1 MIRTLQNAGPTLKII
16 LGAMLVFICASMAIT
31 LIPGGIGSS
40 LALGAP
46 PAGVLASIGDQTV
59 TVPEVQREAK
69 AMIRQQFPKGG
80 PQASMLL
87 PYFASQAAEQLI
99 NEKALVAEAH
109 RMGLRVSDDEL
120 RDELQHGQL
129 GSMLFPDGKFVGQEE
144 YENFVQRNDL
154 TVPQFEGLEKNFV
167 LVRKLRALVS
177 SSAFV
182 GDPEVRDEFN
192 RRNVKVKFEYAVITQ
207 ADILKGLHPTDEE
220 LKAFYE
226 RNKANY
232 NNSIKEKRQIKYVV
246 VDTATAAATT
256 VADQDLQ
263 AYYDQ
268 HRDEYRVPEQV
279 KVSHIL
285 IKTPLPAPG
294 AKEDEKAIADARAK
308 AEGVLKEVKAGGD
321 FAKLAE
327 KYSDDP
333 GSAKTGGDLGWIGRG
348 RTVPE
353 FEKAAF
359 SLGKGQTSD
368 LVKSSYGF
376 HIIRV
381 EDKQEAHL
389 KTLAEVKSEIEEKV
403 KQQKTARATETAANA
418 LLSQARTDGFDK
430 AAAATRQAAVTTE
443 FFSRTDHLPGLAANP
458 QFMDAVFNE
467 ADKAPPDV
475 VQVPQGYVVFQL
487 LAVKPP
493 ATPTFE
499 EIRSRVES
507 EFKNERAAF
516 LLQQKT
522 QELSDRAKAAHDLK
536 KAAKDLGA
544 TVKTSDLVPPD
555 GQVPDIGSMSNASA
569 IFSLKPGEIS
579 RRITAG
585 GNGVV
590 AQLLEKQSPT
600 DQEFVAKKDQIRQS
614 LLEAK
619 QNDLFGLFV
628 TNLRKD
634 MENSHRLKVNQEEM
648 KNLTRQGGEDGSS
661 RHAVL
666 S

>member
-1 MIRTLQNAGPTLKII
+1 
-16 LGAMLVFICASMAIT
+16 MLVFICASMAIT

-40 LALGAP
+40 LGIGAP

-129 GSMLFPDGKFVGQEE
+129 GSMLFPDSKFVGQEE

-154 TVPQFEGLEKNFV
+154 TVPQFEGLEKDFI

-182 GDPEVRDEFN
+182 GDTEVRDEFN
-192 RRNVKVKFEYAVITQ
+192 RRNTKVKFEYAVITQ

-226 RNKANY
+226 RNKATY
-232 NNSIKEKRQIKYVV
+232 NNSIPEKRQIKYVV
-246 VDTATAAATT
+246 VDSAKIATATNVT
-256 VADQDLQ
+256 DQDLQ

-279 KVSHIL
+279 NVSHIL

-308 AEGVLKEVKAGGD
+308 AEGVLKELKAGGD

-333 GSAKTGGDLGWIGRG
+333 GSAKSGGDLGWIGRG

-403 KQQKTARATETAANA
+403 KQQKTARSTETAANA

-430 AAAATRQAAVTTE
+430 AAAAKGQAAVTTE

-475 VQVPQGYVVFQL
+475 VQLPQGYVVFQL
-487 LAVKPP
+487 LAIKPP
-493 ATPTFE
+493 ATPTFG

-555 GQVPDIGSMSNASA
+555 AQVPDIGSMTSASA
-569 IFSLKPGEIS
+569 IFSLKPGDIS
-579 RRITAG
+579 GPITAG

-590 AQLLEKQSPT
+590 AQLLEKQIPT
-600 DQEFVAKKDQIRQS
+600 DQEFVAKKDEIRQS

-628 TNLRKD
+628 ANLRKD
-634 MENSHRLKVNQEEM
+634 MEKSHRLKVNQEEM
-648 KNLTRQGGEDGSS
+648 KNLTRQGGQEGS
-661 RHAVL
+661 
-666 S
+666 

>member
-1 MIRTLQNAGPTLKII
+1 MIRTLQNAGPLLKII

-40 LALGAP
+40 LGIGAP

-154 TVPQFEGLEKNFV
+154 TVPQFEGLEKDFI

-182 GDPEVRDEFN
+182 GDTEVRDEFN
-192 RRNVKVKFEYAVITQ
+192 RRNTKVKFEYAVITQ

-226 RNKANY
+226 RNKATY
-232 NNSIKEKRQIKYVV
+232 NNSIPEKRQIKYVV
-246 VDTATAAATT
+246 VDSAKIATATNVT
-256 VADQDLQ
+256 DQDLQ

-308 AEGVLKEVKAGGD
+308 AEGVLKELKADGD

-333 GSAKTGGDLGWIGRG
+333 GSAKSGGDLGWIGRG

-430 AAAATRQAAVTTE
+430 AAAAKGQAAVTTE

-475 VQVPQGYVVFQL
+475 VPVPQGYVVFQL
-487 LAVKPP
+487 LAIKPP
-493 ATPTFE
+493 ATPRFE

-555 GQVPDIGSMSNASA
+555 GQVPDIGSMTSAGA
-569 IFSLKPGEIS
+569 IFSLKPGDIS
-579 RRITAG
+579 GPITAG

-590 AQLLEKQSPT
+590 AQLLEKQIPT
-600 DQEFVAKKDQIRQS
+600 DQEFVAKRDEIRQS

-628 TNLRKD
+628 ANLRKD
-634 MENSHRLKVNQEEM
+634 MEKSHRLKVNQEEM
-648 KNLTRQGGEDGSS
+648 KNLTRQGRQEGS
-661 RHAVL
+661 
-666 S
+666 

>member
-1 MIRTLQNAGPTLKII
+1 MIRQLQNAGPTVKII
-16 LGAMLVFICASMAIT
+16 LGALLVLICASMAIT

-40 LALGAP
+40 LGIGAP
-46 PAGVLASIGDQTV
+46 PAGVLATIGDQQVTV
-59 TVPEVQREAK
+59 TEVQREAK
-69 AMIRQQFPKGG
+69 AMIRQQFPRGG
-80 PQASMLL
+80 AQAAMLL

-99 NEKALVAEAH
+99 NEKALVAEA
-109 RMGLRVSDDEL
+109 RRLGLRVNDDEL

-144 YENFVQRNDL
+144 YENFVQRNEL
-154 TVPQFEGLEKNFV
+154 TVPQFEALEKNYI
-167 LVRKLRALVS
+167 LIRKLRALVA
-177 SSAFV
+177 SSASV
-182 GDPEVRDEFN
+182 GDAEVRDEFN
-192 RRNVKVKFEYAVITQ
+192 RSNTKVKFEYAVITQ
-207 ADILKGLHPTDEE
+207 ADILKGLHPADQE
-220 LKAFYE
+220 LKAYYE
-226 RNKANY
+226 RNKATY
-232 NNSIKEKRQIKYVV
+232 NNSIPEKRQIKYVV
-246 VDTATAAATT
+246 VDSAKIAAATAVT
-256 VADQDLQ
+256 AQDLQ
-263 AYYDQ
+263 TYYDQ

-285 IKTPLPAPG
+285 IKTPLPAAG
-294 AKEDEKAIADARAK
+294 AKEDEKAVADARAK
-308 AEGVLKEVKAGGD
+308 AEGVLKELKAGGD

-327 KYSDDP
+327 KYSEDP
-333 GSAKTGGDLGWIGRG
+333 GSAKNGGELGWIGRG

-359 SLGKGQTSD
+359 SLGNGQTSD

-381 EDKQEAHL
+381 EDKHDAHL
-389 KTLAEVKSEIEEKV
+389 KTLAEVKSEIEDKV
-403 KQQKTARATETAANA
+403 KQQKTARATEVAANA

-430 AAAATRQAAVTTE
+430 AAAAKGQTAVTTE
-443 FFSRTDHLPGLAANP
+443 FFSRTDTLPGLAANP

-487 LAVKPP
+487 LGIRPP

-507 EFKNERAAF
+507 EFKNERAGF

-569 IFSLKPGEIS
+569 IFSLQPGEIS
-579 RRITAG
+579 TPIMAG

-590 AQLLEKQSPT
+590 AQLLEKQAPT
-600 DQEFVAKKDQIRQS
+600 DQEFSEKKDGIRQS
-614 LLEAK
+614 LLAEK
-619 QNDLFGLFV
+619 QNELFGLFV
-628 TNLRKD
+628 GNLRKD
-634 MENSHRLKVNQEEM
+634 MEKSNRLKVNQEEM
-648 KNLTRQGGEDGSS
+648 KNLTRKAGEEGS
-661 RHAVL
+661 
-666 S
+666 

>member
-1 MIRTLQNAGPTLKII
+1 MIRQLQNAGPTVKII
-16 LGAMLVFICASMAIT
+16 LGALLVLICASMAIT
-31 LIPGGIGSS
+31 LIPGGVGSS
-40 LALGAP
+40 LGIGAP
-46 PAGVLASIGDQTV
+46 PAGVLATVGDQTV
-59 TVPEVQREAK
+59 TVPEVQREAR
-69 AMIRQQFPKGG
+69 AMIRQQFPRGG

-87 PYFASQAAEQLI
+87 PYFASQAAQQLI

-144 YENFVQRNDL
+144 YENFVQRNDM
-154 TVPQFEGLEKNFV
+154 TVPQFEALEKDFI

-177 SSAFV
+177 TSAFV
-182 GDPEVRDEFN
+182 GDSEVRDEFN
-192 RRNVKVKFEYAVITQ
+192 HRNTKVKFAYAVIAQ
-207 ADILKGLHPTDEE
+207 ADILKGLRPADEE
-220 LKAFYE
+220 LRAFYE
-226 RNKANY
+226 RNKATY
-232 NNSIKEKRQIKYVV
+232 NNSIPEKRQIKYVV
-246 VDTATAAATT
+246 VDSEKMAAATT
-256 VADQDLQ
+256 VTDQDLQ

-268 HRDEYRVPEQV
+268 HREEYRVPEQV

-294 AKEDEKAIADARAK
+294 AKEDEKAVADARAK

-321 FAKLAE
+321 FAKLAG

-333 GSAKTGGDLGWIGRG
+333 GSAKSGGELGWIGRG

-353 FEKAAF
+353 FEKAAY

-376 HIIRV
+376 HVIHV

-389 KTLAEVKSEIEEKV
+389 KLLAEVKSEVEEKV
-403 KQQKTARATETAANA
+403 KQQKTAHATETAANG
-418 LLSQARTDGFDK
+418 LLSHARTDGFDK
-430 AAAATRQAAVTTE
+430 AAAAKGQAAVTTE
-443 FFSRTDHLPGLAANP
+443 FFSRTDTLPGLAANP

-467 ADKAPPDV
+467 GDKAPPDV
-475 VQVPQGYVVFQL
+475 AQVPQGYVVFQL
-487 LAVKPP
+487 LAIKPP

-507 EFKNERAAF
+507 EFKNERAGF

-522 QELSDRAKAAHDLK
+522 QELSDRAKAGHDLK
-536 KAAKDLGA
+536 KAAKDMGA
-544 TVKTSDLVPPD
+544 TVKTSDLVLPD
-555 GQVPDIGSMSNASA
+555 GQVPEIGSMSGASA

-579 RRITAG
+579 APITAG

-590 AQLLEKQSPT
+590 AQLLEKQAPT
-600 DQEFVAKKDQIRQS
+600 DQEFTEKNDGIRQS
-614 LLEAK
+614 LVEAK

-634 MENSHRLKVNQEEM
+634 MEKSNRLKVNQEEM
-648 KNLTRQGGEDGSS
+648 KNLTKQSGQEGS
-661 RHAVL
+661 
-666 S
+666 

>member
-1 MIRTLQNAGPTLKII
+1 
-16 LGAMLVFICASMAIT
+16 MLVFICASMAIT

-40 LALGAP
+40 LGLGAP

-59 TVPEVQREAK
+59 TVPEVQREAR

-144 YENFVQRNDL
+144 YENFVQRNDM
-154 TVPQFEGLEKNFV
+154 TVPQFEGLEKDFI

-182 GDPEVRDEFN
+182 GDAEVRDEFN
-192 RRNVKVKFEYAVITQ
+192 RRNTKVKFEYAVITQ

-226 RNKANY
+226 RNKATY
-232 NNSIKEKRQIKYVV
+232 NNSIPEKRQIKYVV
-246 VDTATAAATT
+246 VDSGKTAASTT
-256 VADQDLQ
+256 VTDQDLR

-268 HRDEYRVPEQV
+268 HREEYRVPEQV

-294 AKEDEKAIADARAK
+294 AKEDEKGVADARAK
-308 AEGVLKEVKAGGD
+308 AEGVLKELKAGGD

-333 GSAKTGGDLGWIGRG
+333 GSAKSGGDLGWIGRG

-376 HIIRV
+376 HIIHV

-403 KQQKTARATETAANA
+403 KQQKVARATEAAANA

-430 AAAATRQAAVTTE
+430 AAAAKGQAAVTTE
-443 FFSRTDHLPGLAANP
+443 FFSRTDNLPGLAANP

-467 ADKAPPDV
+467 AEKAPPDV

-487 LAVKPP
+487 LGIKPP

-499 EIRSRVES
+499 EIRSRVGS
-507 EFKNERAAF
+507 EFKNERAGF

-555 GQVPDIGSMSNASA
+555 GQVPDIGSMTNASA
-569 IFSLKPGEIS
+569 IFSLKPGDIS
-579 RRITAG
+579 GPITAG

-590 AQLLEKQSPT
+590 AQLLEKQAPT
-600 DQEFVAKKDQIRQS
+600 DQEFAAKKDQIRQS

-634 MENSHRLKVNQEEM
+634 MEKSHRLKVNQEEM
-648 KNLTRQGGEDGSS
+648 KNLTRQGTQEGS
-661 RHAVL
+661 
-666 S
+666 

>member
-1 MIRTLQNAGPTLKII
+1 MIRQLQNAGPTLKII
-16 LGAMLVFICASMAIT
+16 LGALLVIICASMAIT

-40 LALGAP
+40 FGIGAP
-46 PAGVLASIGDQTV
+46 PAGVLATIGDQQV
-59 TVPEVQREAK
+59 TVNEVQREAR
-69 AMIRQQFPKGG
+69 AMIRQQFPRGG
-80 PQASMLL
+80 PQASSLL
-87 PYFASQAAEQLI
+87 PFFAGQAAEQLI
-99 NEKALVAEAH
+99 NEKALIAEAH
-109 RMGLRVSDDEL
+109 RMGLRATDDEL

-129 GSMLFPDGKFVGQEE
+129 GIMLFPDGKFVGQEE
-144 YENFVQRNDL
+144 YENFAQRFDM
-154 TVPQFEGLEKNFV
+154 TVPQLEARIKEDI

-182 GDPEVRDEFN
+182 SDAEVRDEFN
-192 RRNVKVKFEYAVITQ
+192 QRDTKVKFEYAVITQ

-226 RNKANY
+226 RNKVKY
-232 NNSIKEKRQIKYVV
+232 NNSVPEKRQIKYVV
-246 VDTATAAATT
+246 IDSAKIAAATT
-256 VADQDLQ
+256 VTDQDLQ

-294 AKEDEKAIADARAK
+294 AKEDEKAVADARAK
-308 AEGVLKEVKAGGD
+308 AEDVLKQLKAGGD

-333 GSAKTGGDLGWIGRG
+333 GSAKSGGELGWIGRG

-376 HIIRV
+376 HIIHV
-381 EDKQEAHL
+381 EDKQQAHL

-403 KQQKTARATETAANA
+403 KQQKTARATEAAANA
-418 LLSQARTDGFDK
+418 LLSQARTAGFD
-430 AAAATRQAAVTTE
+430 AAAAAKGQAAVTTD
-443 FFSRTDHLPGLAANP
+443 FFSRTDSLPGLAANP

-487 LAVKPP
+487 LAVRPP

-499 EIRSRVES
+499 EIRARVES
-507 EFKNERAAF
+507 EFKSERAGF

-522 QELSDRAKAAHDLK
+522 QELSDRAKAEHDLK
-536 KAAKDLGA
+536 KAANDLGA
-544 TVKTSDLVPPD
+544 TVKTSDLVAPD
-555 GQVPDIGSMSNASA
+555 GQVPDIGSMANASA

-579 RRITAG
+579 GPING
-585 GNGVV
+585 GSNGVV
-590 AQLLEKQSPT
+590 AQLLEKQAPT
-600 DQEFVAKKDQIRQS
+600 DQEFAEKKDAIRQS
-614 LLEAK
+614 LLEDK
-619 QNDLFGLFV
+619 QKDLFGLFV
-628 TNLRKD
+628 ANLRKD
-634 MENSHRLKVNQEEM
+634 MEKSKRLKVNQEEM
-648 KNLTRQGGEDGSS
+648 KNLTRQSGQEGS
-661 RHAVL
+661 
-666 S
+666 

>member
-1 MIRTLQNAGPTLKII
+1 MIRQLQNAGPTLKII
-16 LGAMLVFICASMAIT
+16 LGALLVIICASMAIT

-40 LALGAP
+40 LGIGAP
-46 PAGVLASIGDQTV
+46 PAGVLATIGDQTV
-59 TVPEVQREAK
+59 TALEVQREAK

-109 RMGLRVSDDEL
+109 RMGLRVSDEEV

-129 GSMLFPDGKFVGQEE
+129 GSMLFPDGKFVGQEA
-144 YENFVQRNDL
+144 YEDFVQRNDL
-154 TVPQFEGLEKNFV
+154 TVPQFEAQVKDDIV
-167 LVRKLRALVS
+167 VRKLRALVS

-182 GDPEVRDEFN
+182 SDAEVRADFD
-192 RRNVKVKFEYAVITQ
+192 RRNTKVKFDYAVISQ

-226 RNKANY
+226 RSKASY
-232 NNSIKEKRQIKYVV
+232 NNSIPEKRQIKYVV
-246 VDTATAAATT
+246 VDSARMTAVTT
-256 VADQDLQ
+256 VSDQELQ
-263 AYYDQ
+263 SYYDQ
-268 HRDEYRVPEQV
+268 HRDEYRAPEQV

-294 AKEDEKAIADARAK
+294 AKEDDKAIADARSK
-308 AEGVLKEVKAGGD
+308 AEDVLKQVKAGGD

-333 GSAKTGGDLGWIGRG
+333 GSAKLGGELGWIGRG

-359 SLGKGQTSD
+359 TLGKGQTSD

-381 EDKQEAHL
+381 EDKQDAHL
-389 KTLAEVKSEIEEKV
+389 KTLAEVRSEIEARV
-403 KQQKTARATETAANA
+403 KQQKAAHATEVAANT
-418 LLSQARTDGFDK
+418 LLSQARTSGFD
-430 AAAATRQAAVTTE
+430 AAAAAKGQTAVTTE
-443 FFSRTDHLPGLAANP
+443 FFSRNDSLPGLAANP
-458 QFMDAVFNE
+458 QFMDAVFTE
-467 ADKAPPDV
+467 AEKAPPDV
-475 VQVPQGYVVFQL
+475 AQIPQGYVVFQL
-487 LAVKPP
+487 LAIKPP

-499 EIRSRVES
+499 EVRPRVEAQ
-507 EFKNERAAF
+507 FKNERAGF

-522 QELSDRAKAAHDLK
+522 QELSDRAKAEHDLK
-536 KAAKDLGA
+536 KVAKELGA
-544 TVKTSDLVPPD
+544 TVKASDLVAPD
-555 GQVPDIGSMSNASA
+555 GQVPDIGSMANANG

-579 RRITAG
+579 GPITAS

-590 AQLLEKQSPT
+590 AQLLDKQAPT
-600 DQEFVAKKDQIRQS
+600 DQEFSGKKDQIRQS

-619 QNDLFGLFV
+619 QGDLFGLFV

-634 MENSHRLKVNQEEM
+634 MEKSNRLKVNQEEM
-648 KNLTRQGGEDGSS
+648 KNLTRQTGQEGS
-661 RHAVL
+661 
-666 S
+666 

>member
-1 MIRTLQNAGPTLKII
+1 MIRQLQNAGPTVKII
-16 LGAMLVFICASMAIT
+16 LGALLVLICASMAIT

-40 LALGAP
+40 LGIGAP
-46 PAGVLASIGDQTV
+46 PAGVLATIGDQQV
-59 TVPEVQREAK
+59 TVPEVQRQAR
-69 AMIRQQFPKGG
+69 AMIRQQFPRGG
-80 PQASMLL
+80 PQVSMLL
-87 PYFASQAAEQLI
+87 PYVAGQAAEQLI

-109 RMGLRVSDDEL
+109 HMGLRVNDDEL
-120 RDELQHGQL
+120 RDEFQHGQYS
-129 GSMLFPDGKFVGQEE
+129 GTFFPDGKFIGQEE
-144 YENFVQRNDL
+144 YENLLQRNDL
-154 TVPQFEGLEKNFV
+154 TVAQFEQSEKDRI
-167 LVRKLRALVS
+167 LIRKLQALVS

-182 GDPEVRDEFN
+182 GDAEVRDEFS
-192 RRNVKVKFEYAVITQ
+192 RRNTKVKFEYAVVTQ
-207 ADILKGLHPTDEE
+207 ADILKGLHPAEAE
-220 LKAFYE
+220 LKAYYE
-226 RNKANY
+226 SHKAAY
-232 NNSIKEKRQIKYVV
+232 NNSIPEKRQIKYVV
-246 VDTATAAATT
+246 VDSAKIAAAATAT
-256 VADQDLQ
+256 EQDLQ

-268 HRDEYRVPEQV
+268 HREEYRVPEQV

-294 AKEDEKAIADARAK
+294 AKEDEKAMADARAK
-308 AEGVLKEVKAGGD
+308 AEGVLKELKAGGD
-321 FAKLAE
+321 FSKLAE

-333 GSAKTGGDLGWIGRG
+333 GSAKSGGELGWIGRG

-381 EDKQEAHL
+381 EDKHDAHL

-403 KQQKTARATETAANA
+403 KQQKTARATEAAANA

-430 AAAATRQAAVTTE
+430 AAATKGQTAVTTE
-443 FFSRTDHLPGLAANP
+443 FFSRTDNLPGLAANP
-458 QFMDAVFNE
+458 QFMEAVFNE
-467 ADKAPPDV
+467 AEKAPPDL

-487 LAVKPP
+487 LAIKPP

-516 LLQQKT
+516 LLHQKT

-544 TVKTSDLVPPD
+544 TVKTSELVLPD
-555 GQVPDIGSMSNASA
+555 GQVPDIGSMSNATA
-569 IFSLKPGEIS
+569 IFSLNPGEIS
-579 RRITAG
+579 GPITAG

-590 AQLLEKQSPT
+590 AQLLEKQAPT
-600 DQEFVAKKDQIRQS
+600 DQEFAQKKDQIRQS

-619 QNDLFGLFV
+619 QDDLFGLFV

-634 MENSHRLKVNQEEM
+634 MEKSNRLKVNQEEM
-648 KNLTRQGGEDGSS
+648 KNLTRQTAQEGS
-661 RHAVL
+661 
-666 S
+666 

>member
-1 MIRTLQNAGPTLKII
+1 MIRQLQNAGPTVKIV
-16 LGAMLVFICASMAIT
+16 LGALLVLICASMAIT
-31 LIPGGIGSS
+31 LIPGFGSNLGMGS
-40 LALGAP
+40 TPPGALAT
-46 PAGVLASIGDQTV
+46 IGDQTV
-59 TVPEVQREAK
+59 TVAEVQREAR
-69 AMIRQQFPKGG
+69 AMIRQQFPRGG
-80 PQASMLL
+80 PQAAMLL
-87 PYFASQAAEQLI
+87 PYFASQAAQQLI
-99 NEKALVAEAH
+99 NEKALVAEA
-109 RMGLRVSDDEL
+109 RQMGLRVSDEEL

-129 GSMLFPDGKFVGQEE
+129 GQMLFPDGKFVGQEQ
-144 YENFVQRNDL
+144 YEDFVQRNDM
-154 TVPQFEGLEKNFV
+154 TVPQFESLEKDYI

-182 GDPEVRDEFN
+182 SDAEVRKEFDQ
-192 RRNVKVKFEYAVITQ
+192 RNTKVKFEYAVITQ

-226 RNKANY
+226 RNKATY
-232 NNSIKEKRQIKYVV
+232 NNSIPEKRKIEYVV
-246 VDTATAAATT
+246 VDGSKVGAAAAVT
-256 VADQDLQ
+256 DQDLQ
-263 AYYDQ
+263 TYYDQ

-294 AKEDEKAIADARAK
+294 GKEDEKGIADARSK
-308 AEGVLKEVKAGGD
+308 ADDVLKQVKAGGD

-333 GSAKTGGDLGWIGRG
+333 GSAKAGGELGWIGRG

-381 EDKQEAHL
+381 EDKQAAGV
-389 KTLAEVKSEIEEKV
+389 KTFADVKGEIEEKV
-403 KQQKTARATETAANA
+403 RQEKITHATEAAANA
-418 LLSQARTDGFDK
+418 LLSQARSDGFDK
-430 AAAATRQAAVTTE
+430 AAAAKGDTPVTTD
-443 FFSRTDHLPGLAANP
+443 FFSRTDSLPGLAANP

-467 ADKAPPDV
+467 PDKAPADV

-487 LAVKPP
+487 VAIKPP
-493 ATPTFE
+493 ATPSFE
-499 EIRSRVES
+499 EIRSKVES

-522 QELSDRAKAAHDLK
+522 QELSDRAKAGHDLK

-544 TVKTSDLVPPD
+544 TLKESDLVAPD
-555 GQVPDIGSMSNASA
+555 GQVPDIGSMSGASA
-569 IFSLKPGEIS
+569 IFSLKPGDIS
-579 RRITAG
+579 APITAG

-590 AQLLEKQSPT
+590 AQLLEKQAPT
-600 DQEFVAKKDQIRQS
+600 DQDFAQKKDGIRQS
-614 LLEAK
+614 LIEAK

-634 MENSHRLKVNQEEM
+634 MENSHKLKVNEEEM
-648 KNLTRQGGEDGSS
+648 KNLSRQNSQEGS
-661 RHAVL
+661 
-666 S
+666 

>member
-1 MIRTLQNAGPTLKII
+1 MIRQLQNAGPTLKII
-16 LGAMLVFICASMAIT
+16 LGALLVIICASMAIT

-40 LALGAP
+40 FGIGAP
-46 PAGVLASIGDQTV
+46 PAGVLATIGDQQV
-59 TVPEVQREAK
+59 TVNEVQREAR
-69 AMIRQQFPKGG
+69 AMIRQQFPRGG
-80 PQASMLL
+80 AQASSLL
-87 PYFASQAAEQLI
+87 PFFAGQAAEQLI
-99 NEKALVAEAH
+99 NEKALIAEAH
-109 RMGLRVSDDEL
+109 RMGLRASDDDL
-120 RDELQHGQL
+120 RNELQHGQL
-129 GSMLFPDGKFVGQEE
+129 GIMLFPDGKFVGQEE
-144 YENFVQRNDL
+144 YENFAQRFDM
-154 TVPQFEGLEKNFV
+154 TVPQLEARVKEDI

-182 GDPEVRDEFN
+182 GDTEVREEFDQ
-192 RRNVKVKFEYAVITQ
+192 RNTKVKFEYAVITQ
-207 ADILKGLHPTDEE
+207 ADILRGLHPTDEE

-232 NNSIKEKRQIKYVV
+232 NNSIPEKRQIKYVV
-246 VDTATAAATT
+246 VDSAKIAVATT
-256 VADQDLQ
+256 VTDQDLQ

-268 HRDEYRVPEQV
+268 HRDEYREPEQV

-308 AEGVLKEVKAGGD
+308 AEDILKQLKAGGD

-327 KYSDDP
+327 KYSNDP
-333 GSAKTGGDLGWIGRG
+333 GSAKSGGELGWIGRG

-376 HIIRV
+376 HIIHV
-381 EDKQEAHL
+381 EDKQQAHL

-403 KQQKTARATETAANA
+403 KQQKTARATESAANA
-418 LLSQARTDGFDK
+418 LLSQARTAGFD
-430 AAAATRQAAVTTE
+430 AAAAAKGQAAITTG
-443 FFSRTDHLPGLAANP
+443 FFSRTDSLPGLAANP

-487 LAVKPP
+487 LAVRPP

-507 EFKNERAAF
+507 EFKNERAGF

-522 QELSDRAKAAHDLK
+522 QELSDRAKAEHDLK

-544 TVKTSDLVPPD
+544 TVKTSDLVAPD
-555 GQVPDIGSMSNASA
+555 GQVPDIGSMASASA
-569 IFSLKPGEIS
+569 IFSLQPGQIS
-579 RRITAG
+579 GPITAG

-590 AQLLEKQSPT
+590 AQLLEKQAPT
-600 DQEFVAKKDQIRQS
+600 DQEFAEKKDGIRQS
-614 LLEAK
+614 LLEGK

-628 TNLRKD
+628 ANLRKD
-634 MENSHRLKVNQEEM
+634 MEKSKRLKVNQEEM
-648 KNLTRQGGEDGSS
+648 KNLTRQSGQEGS
-661 RHAVL
+661 
-666 S
+666 

>member
-1 MIRTLQNAGPTLKII
+1 MIRQLQNAGPTLKII
-16 LGAMLVFICASMAIT
+16 LGAMLVIICASMAIT
-31 LIPGGIGSS
+31 LIPGGIGSG
-40 LALGAP
+40 LGIGAP
-46 PAGVLASIGDQTV
+46 PAGVLATIGDQSV
-59 TVPEVQREAK
+59 TVPEVQREAR

-87 PYFASQAAEQLI
+87 PYFSSQAAEQLI
-99 NEKALVAEAH
+99 NEKALVAEAY

-129 GSMLFPDGKFVGQEE
+129 GAMLFPDGKFVGQEE
-144 YENFVQRNDL
+144 YENFAQRNDL
-154 TVPQFEGLEKNFV
+154 TVPQFEALEKDYI
-167 LVRKLRALVS
+167 LIRKLRALVS

-182 GDPEVRDEFN
+182 GETEVRDEFD
-192 RRNVKVKFEYAVITQ
+192 RRNTKVKFEYGVITQ

-220 LKAFYE
+220 LKAYYE
-226 RNKANY
+226 RNKATY
-232 NNSIKEKRQIKYVV
+232 NNSIPEKRQIKYVV
-246 VDTATAAATT
+246 IDSAKIAATT
-256 VADQDLQ
+256 TVTDQDLQ
-263 AYYDQ
+263 SYYDQ
-268 HRDEYRVPEQV
+268 HRDEFRSPEQV

-294 AKEDEKAIADARAK
+294 AKEDEKAVADARAK
-308 AEGVLKEVKAGGD
+308 AEDVLKQLKAGGD

-327 KYSDDP
+327 KYSEDP
-333 GSAKTGGDLGWIGRG
+333 GSAKSGGELGWIGRG

-359 SLGKGQTSD
+359 SLAKGQTSD

-389 KTLAEVKSEIEEKV
+389 KTLAEVKSEIEQKV
-403 KQQKTARATETAANA
+403 KQQKTEHAAETAANT
-418 LLSQARTDGFDK
+418 LLSHARTDGFDV
-430 AAAATRQAAVTTE
+430 AAAAKSAAAVTTD
-443 FFSRTDHLPGLAANP
+443 FFSRTDNLPGLGASP

-467 ADKAPPDV
+467 AEKAPPDV

-487 LAVKPP
+487 LAIRPP

-499 EIRSRVES
+499 EIRSKVEAQ
-507 EFKNERAAF
+507 FKNERAGF
-516 LLQQKT
+516 LLHQKT
-522 QELSDRAKAAHDLK
+522 QELSDRAKAEHDLK

-544 TVKTSDLVPPD
+544 AVKTSDLVAPD
-555 GQVPDIGSMSNASA
+555 GQVPDVGSMANANA
-569 IFSLKPGEIS
+569 IFSMKPGEIS
-579 RRITAG
+579 GPITAG

-590 AQLLEKQSPT
+590 AQLLEKQAPT
-600 DQEFVAKKDQIRQS
+600 DQEFAEKKDQIRQS
-614 LLEAK
+614 LLENK

-648 KNLTRQGGEDGSS
+648 KNLTRQGAQEGE
-661 RHAVL
+661 
-666 S
+666 

>member
-1 MIRTLQNAGPTLKII
+1 MIRQLQNAGPTLKII
-16 LGAMLVFICASMAIT
+16 LGAMLVIICASMAIT

-40 LALGAP
+40 FGIGAP
-46 PAGVLASIGDQTV
+46 PAGVVATIGDQQVTV
-59 TVPEVQREAK
+59 TEVEREAK

-80 PQASMLL
+80 AQASMLM
-87 PYFASQAAEQLI
+87 PYFAGQAAEQLI
-99 NEKALVAEAH
+99 NEKALIAEAH
-109 RMGLRVSDDEL
+109 RLGLRASDDEL

-129 GSMLFPDGKFVGQEE
+129 GTVLFPDGKFVGQEE
-144 YENFVQRNDL
+144 YENFAQRYDM
-154 TVPQFEGLEKNFV
+154 TVPQLEARVKEDV

-182 GDPEVRDEFN
+182 GDAEVRDEFE
-192 RRNVKVKFEYAVITQ
+192 RRNTKVKFEYAAITQ
-207 ADILKGLHPTDEE
+207 ADILKGLHPTEEE

-232 NNSIKEKRQIKYVV
+232 NNSIPEKRQFKDAVV
-246 VDTATAAATT
+246 ASAKIAAATAVT
-256 VADQDLQ
+256 DQDLQ
-263 AYYDQ
+263 GYYDQ
-268 HRDEYRVPEQV
+268 HREEYREPEQV

-285 IKTPLPAPG
+285 IKTPLPASG
-294 AKEDEKAIADARAK
+294 GKEDEKAVADARAK
-308 AEGVLKEVKAGGD
+308 AEDALKQVKAGGD

-333 GSAKTGGDLGWIGRG
+333 GSAKSGGELGWIGHG

-359 SLGKGQTSD
+359 SLGKGQTSE

-376 HIIRV
+376 HIIHV
-381 EDKQEAHL
+381 EDKQAAHL
-389 KTLAEVKSEIEEKV
+389 KTLAEVKSEIEQKV
-403 KQQKTARATETAANA
+403 KQQKTARATEAAANA
-418 LLSQARTDGFDK
+418 LLSQARTEGFDK
-430 AAAATRQAAVTTE
+430 ATAAKGQPAVTTE
-443 FFSRTDHLPGLAANP
+443 FFSRTDSLPGLGANP
-458 QFMDAVFNE
+458 QFMDTVFNE

-475 VQVPQGYVVFQL
+475 AQVPQGYVVFQL
-487 LAVKPP
+487 LAIKPP

-499 EIRSRVES
+499 EIHARVES
-507 EFKNERAAF
+507 EFEKERAGF

-522 QELSDRAKAAHDLK
+522 QELSDRAKAEHDLK

-544 TVKTSDLVPPD
+544 DVKTSDLVLPD

-569 IFSLKPGEIS
+569 IFALKPGEIS
-579 RRITAG
+579 APITAG

-590 AQLLEKQSPT
+590 AQLLDKQAPT
-600 DQEFVAKKDQIRQS
+600 DQEFAAKKDEIRQS

-634 MENSHRLKVNQEEM
+634 MEKSNRLKVNQEEM
-648 KNLTRQGGEDGSS
+648 KNLTRQGGQEGS
-661 RHAVL
+661 
-666 S
+666 

>member
-1 MIRTLQNAGPTLKII
+1 MIRTLQNAGPLLKII

-40 LALGAP
+40 LGIGAP

-129 GSMLFPDGKFVGQEE
+129 GSMLFPDSKFVGQEE

-154 TVPQFEGLEKNFV
+154 TVPQFEGLEKDFI

-182 GDPEVRDEFN
+182 GDTEVRDEFN
-192 RRNVKVKFEYAVITQ
+192 RRNTKVKFEYAVITQ

-226 RNKANY
+226 RNKATY
-232 NNSIKEKRQIKYVV
+232 NNSIPEKRQIKYVV
-246 VDTATAAATT
+246 VDSAKIATATNVT
-256 VADQDLQ
+256 DQDLQ

-279 KVSHIL
+279 NVSHIL

-308 AEGVLKEVKAGGD
+308 AEGVLKELKAGGD

-333 GSAKTGGDLGWIGRG
+333 GSAKSGGDLGWIGRG

-403 KQQKTARATETAANA
+403 KQQKTARSTETAANA

-430 AAAATRQAAVTTE
+430 AAAAKGQAAVTTE
-443 FFSRTDHLPGLAANP
+443 LFSRTDHLPGLAANP
-458 QFMDAVFNE
+458 QFMEAVFNE
-467 ADKAPPDV
+467 ADKAPPDMV
-475 VQVPQGYVVFQL
+475 PVPQGYVVFQL
-487 LAVKPP
+487 LAIKPP
-493 ATPTFE
+493 ATPTFG

-555 GQVPDIGSMSNASA
+555 GQVPDIGSMTSASA
-569 IFSLKPGEIS
+569 IFSLKPGDIS
-579 RRITAG
+579 GPITAG

-590 AQLLEKQSPT
+590 AQLLEKQIPT
-600 DQEFVAKKDQIRQS
+600 DQEFVAKKDEIRQS

-628 TNLRKD
+628 ANLRKD
-634 MENSHRLKVNQEEM
+634 MEKSHRLKVNQEEM
-648 KNLTRQGGEDGSS
+648 KNLTRQGGQEGS
-661 RHAVL
+661 
-666 S
+666 